1 MDKPKSDGPR
11 LWLQWFR
18 LTLWGEWE
26 RENKKITARVAVKS
40 LSIFFKTWLDK
51 VRAELIRLW

>member
-1 MDKPKSDGPR
+1 M
-11 LWLQWFR
+11 
-18 LTLWGEWE
+18 GEWE